1 MKAEDRREKIAVVV
15 GTVTNDVRIL
25 TVPKLKVCVVLTTL
39 VTFIKKVVRF
49 FFFVHV
55 A

>member
-25 TVPKLKVCVVLTTL
+25 TVPKLKVRVDSSC
-39 VTFIKKVVRF
+39 
-49 FFFVHV
+49 HV
-55 A
+55 CEEGGMF